1 MLSISIF
8 GLPLVVGLVPPS
20 PVKMANHS
28 FTLGSSFIRLVA
40 SSSEINF
47 SSEEVDCCSEK
58 ITFFS

>member
-1 MLSISIF
+1 
-8 GLPLVVGLVPPS
+8 VVGLVPPS